1 MQKSIVFYLF
11 FILILSLNN
20 IAAQDIKFFNQR
32 PIKNV
37 FIGIGGDG
45 GMGSINQ
52 EKLRLMSFELLM
64 IQKIGLGYSK
74 QFVGDSLYGNYISIP
89 ANLTFAIGKRNHMFE
104 VGFGTTI
111 FLNLKDPT
119 YQFCLYPIFGYR
131 IQPLKSKK
139 VFFRL
144 CFMIPSNLDFDTYFT
159 LKNTNTIFTPISIGL
174 GRSF

>member
-1 MQKSIVFYLF
+1 MQKSIVFYLLF
-11 FILILSLNN
+11 SLILSINN

-74 QFVGDSLYGNYISIP
+74 QFVEDSLYVI
-89 ANLTFAIGKRNHMFE
+89 
-104 VGFGTTI
+104 I
-111 FLNLKDPT
+111 FLFL
-119 YQFCLYPIFGYR
+119 LI
-131 IQPLKSKK
+131 
-139 VFFRL
+139 
-144 CFMIPSNLDFDTYFT
+144 
-159 LKNTNTIFTPISIGL
+159 
-174 GRSF
+174 

>member
-52 EKLRLMSFELLM
+52 EKLRLMMQL
-64 IQKIGLGYSK
+64 
-74 QFVGDSLYGNYISIP
+74 V
-89 ANLTFAIGKRNHMFE
+89 
-104 VGFGTTI
+104 
-111 FLNLKDPT
+111 
-119 YQFCLYPIFGYR
+119 
-131 IQPLKSKK
+131 
-139 VFFRL
+139 
-144 CFMIPSNLDFDTYFT
+144 
-159 LKNTNTIFTPISIGL
+159 
-174 GRSF
+174 